1 MRKWMLIGAMS
12 SVLLTA
18 CSTQADNNTEVQ
30 QLKVE
35 NDKLQKE
42 LRQKELLFV
51 FPLFIAFLVI
61 TSFLNY
67 PVVRIGV
74 ALLFVI
80 LYGRKRL
87 ELKKQGLQGG
97 KLMNLIFDHWKVSL
111 SVFIIICVISFF
123 M

>member
-1 MRKWMLIGAMS
+1 MS
-12 SVLLTA
+12 QEINL
-18 CSTQADNNTEVQ
+18 
-30 QLKVE
+30 

-51 FPLFIAFLVI
+51 FPLFIAFFAI
-61 TSFLNY
+61 TTFLDH

-97 KLMNLIFDHWKVSL
+97 KLMTLIFDHWKVSL
-111 SVFIIICVISFF
+111 SVFIIICIISFF

>member
-1 MRKWMLIGAMS
+1 MS
-12 SVLLTA
+12 QEINL
-18 CSTQADNNTEVQ
+18 
-30 QLKVE
+30 

-51 FPLFIAFLVI
+51 FPLFIAFFAI
-61 TSFLNY
+61 TTFLDH

-97 KLMNLIFDHWKVSL
+97 KLMNLIFDYWKVSL
-111 SVFIIICVISFF
+111 SIFIIICVISYF

>member
-1 MRKWMLIGAMS
+1 L
-12 SVLLTA
+12 
-18 CSTQADNNTEVQ
+18 
-30 QLKVE
+30 

-51 FPLFIAFLVI
+51 FPLFIAFFVI
-61 TSFLNY
+61 TAFLDH
-67 PVVRIGV
+67 PVIRIGV
-74 ALLFVI
+74 ALIFVI

-97 KLMNLIFDHWKVSL
+97 KLINLIFDHWKISL
-111 SVFIIICVISFF
+111 SAFIIICVISFF

>member
-1 MRKWMLIGAMS
+1 MS
-12 SVLLTA
+12 QEINL
-18 CSTQADNNTEVQ
+18 
-30 QLKVE
+30 

-51 FPLFIAFLVI
+51 FPLFIAFFAI
-61 TSFLNY
+61 TTFLDH

-111 SVFIIICVISFF
+111 SVFIITCIISFF

>member
-1 MRKWMLIGAMS
+1 MS
-12 SVLLTA
+12 QEINL
-18 CSTQADNNTEVQ
+18 
-30 QLKVE
+30 

-42 LRQKELLFV
+42 
-51 FPLFIAFLVI
+51 
-61 TSFLNY
+61 
-67 PVVRIGV
+67 VRIGV

-111 SVFIIICVISFF
+111 SVFIIICIISFF

>member
-1 MRKWMLIGAMS
+1 L
-12 SVLLTA
+12 
-18 CSTQADNNTEVQ
+18 
-30 QLKVE
+30 
-35 NDKLQKE
+35 NDQLQKE

-51 FPLFIAFLVI
+51 FPLFIAFFAI
-61 TSFLNY
+61 TTFLDH

-111 SVFIIICVISFF
+111 SAFIIICVISFF

>member
-1 MRKWMLIGAMS
+1 MS
-12 SVLLTA
+12 QEINL
-18 CSTQADNNTEVQ
+18 
-30 QLKVE
+30 

-51 FPLFIAFLVI
+51 FPLFIAFCAI
-61 TSFLNY
+61 TTFLDH

-111 SVFIIICVISFF
+111 SVFIIICIISFF

>member
-1 MRKWMLIGAMS
+1 L
-12 SVLLTA
+12 
-18 CSTQADNNTEVQ
+18 
-30 QLKVE
+30 

-51 FPLFIAFLVI
+51 FPLFIAFFAI
-61 TSFLNY
+61 TTFLDH

-111 SVFIIICVISFF
+111 SVFIIICIISFF

>member
-1 MRKWMLIGAMS
+1 MS
-12 SVLLTA
+12 QEINL
-18 CSTQADNNTEVQ
+18 
-30 QLKVE
+30 
-35 NDKLQKE
+35 NDQLQKE

-51 FPLFIAFLVI
+51 FPLFIAFFAI
-61 TSFLNY
+61 TTFLDH

-111 SVFIIICVISFF
+111 SVFIIICIISFF

>member
-1 MRKWMLIGAMS
+1 MNQEINL
-12 SVLLTA
+12 
-18 CSTQADNNTEVQ
+18 NE
-30 QLKVE
+30 
-35 NDKLQKE
+35 KLQKE

-51 FPLFIAFLVI
+51 FPLFIAFFAI
-61 TSFLNY
+61 TTFLDH

-74 ALLFVI
+74 ALAFVI

-111 SVFIIICVISFF
+111 TIFIVFCIVIA
-123 M
+123 MPGL

>member
-1 MRKWMLIGAMS
+1 MS
-12 SVLLTA
+12 QEINL
-18 CSTQADNNTEVQ
+18 
-30 QLKVE
+30 

-51 FPLFIAFLVI
+51 FPLFIAFFAI
-61 TSFLNY
+61 TTFLDH

-97 KLMNLIFDHWKVSL
+97 KLMNLIFDNWKISL
-111 SVFIIICVISFF
+111 SVFVIICVLSF
-123 M
+123 MM

>member
-1 MRKWMLIGAMS
+1 L
-12 SVLLTA
+12 
-18 CSTQADNNTEVQ
+18 NN
-30 QLKVE
+30 
-35 NDKLQKE
+35 KLQKE

-51 FPLFIAFLVI
+51 FPLFIAFFAI
-61 TSFLNY
+61 TTFLDH

-111 SVFIIICVISFF
+111 SVFIIICIISFF

>member
-1 MRKWMLIGAMS
+1 MS
-12 SVLLTA
+12 QEL
-18 CSTQADNNTEVQ
+18 
-30 QLKVE
+30 E
-35 NDKLQKE
+35 NKLQKE

-51 FPLFIAFLVI
+51 FPLFIAFFAI
-61 TSFLNY
+61 TTFFDY

-111 SVFIIICVISFF
+111 SIFISICAISLFI
-123 M
+123 

>member
-1 MRKWMLIGAMS
+1 MS
-12 SVLLTA
+12 QEINL
-18 CSTQADNNTEVQ
+18 
-30 QLKVE
+30 
-35 NDKLQKE
+35 NDKLQTE

-51 FPLFIAFLVI
+51 FPLFIAFFAI
-61 TSFLNY
+61 TTFLDH

-111 SVFIIICVISFF
+111 SVFIIICIISFF

>member
-1 MRKWMLIGAMS
+1 MS
-12 SVLLTA
+12 QEINL
-18 CSTQADNNTEVQ
+18 NE
-30 QLKVE
+30 
-35 NDKLQKE
+35 KLQKE

-61 TSFLNY
+61 TAFLNY
-67 PVVRIGV
+67 PVVRIVV

>member
-1 MRKWMLIGAMS
+1 MS
-12 SVLLTA
+12 QEL
-18 CSTQADNNTEVQ
+18 
-30 QLKVE
+30 E
-35 NDKLQKE
+35 NKLQRE

-51 FPLFIAFLVI
+51 FPLFIAFFAI
-61 TSFLNY
+61 TTFLDY

-111 SVFIIICVISFF
+111 SIFISICAISLFI
-123 M
+123 

>member
-1 MRKWMLIGAMS
+1 MS
-12 SVLLTA
+12 QKINL
-18 CSTQADNNTEVQ
+18 
-30 QLKVE
+30 

-51 FPLFIAFLVI
+51 FPLFIAFFAI
-61 TSFLNY
+61 TAFLDH

-74 ALLFVI
+74 ALIFVI

-87 ELKKQGLQGG
+87 ELRKQGLQGG
-97 KLMNLIFDHWKVSL
+97 KLMNLIFDNWKISL
-111 SVFIIICVISFF
+111 SVFLIICVISFF

>member
-1 MRKWMLIGAMS
+1 MS
-12 SVLLTA
+12 QEINL
-18 CSTQADNNTEVQ
+18 
-30 QLKVE
+30 

-51 FPLFIAFLVI
+51 FPLFIVFLVI

-67 PVVRIGV
+67 PVVKIAV
-74 ALLFVI
+74 ALIFVI

-111 SVFIIICVISFF
+111 SIFIIICIISFF

>member
-1 MRKWMLIGAMS
+1 MS
-12 SVLLTA
+12 QEINL
-18 CSTQADNNTEVQ
+18 
-30 QLKVE
+30 

-67 PVVRIGV
+67 PVVKMAV
-74 ALLFVI
+74 ALIFVI

-111 SVFIIICVISFF
+111 SIFIIICIISFF

>member
-1 MRKWMLIGAMS
+1 LSQEIN
-12 SVLLTA
+12 L
-18 CSTQADNNTEVQ
+18 
-30 QLKVE
+30 

-51 FPLFIAFLVI
+51 FPLFIAFFVI
-61 TSFLNY
+61 TAFLDH
-67 PVVRIGV
+67 PVIRIGV
-74 ALLFVI
+74 ALIFVI

-97 KLMNLIFDHWKVSL
+97 KLMNLIFDYWKISL
-111 SVFIIICVISFF
+111 SAFIIICVISFL

>member
-1 MRKWMLIGAMS
+1 MS
-12 SVLLTA
+12 QEINL
-18 CSTQADNNTEVQ
+18 
-30 QLKVE
+30 

-67 PVVRIGV
+67 PVVKIAV
-74 ALLFVI
+74 ALIFVI

-87 ELKKQGLQGG
+87 ELKKQGLKGG
-97 KLMNLIFDHWKVSL
+97 KLMNLIFDNWKISL
-111 SVFIIICVISFF
+111 SVFVIICVLSF
-123 M
+123 MM

>member
-1 MRKWMLIGAMS
+1 LSQEIN
-12 SVLLTA
+12 L
-18 CSTQADNNTEVQ
+18 
-30 QLKVE
+30 

-51 FPLFIAFLVI
+51 FPLFIAFFAI
-61 TSFLNY
+61 TTFLDH

-111 SVFIIICVISFF
+111 SVFIIICIISFF

>member
-1 MRKWMLIGAMS
+1 MRQEINL
-12 SVLLTA
+12 
-18 CSTQADNNTEVQ
+18 
-30 QLKVE
+30 
-35 NDKLQKE
+35 NDKLQKD

-61 TSFLNY
+61 TAFLNY

-74 ALLFVI
+74 ALIFVI

-111 SVFIIICVISFF
+111 SIFISICAISLFI
-123 M
+123 

>member
-1 MRKWMLIGAMS
+1 MS
-12 SVLLTA
+12 QEINL
-18 CSTQADNNTEVQ
+18 
-30 QLKVE
+30 

-51 FPLFIAFLVI
+51 FPLFIAFFVI
-61 TSFLNY
+61 TAFLNY

-74 ALLFVI
+74 ALIFVI

-87 ELKKQGLQGG
+87 ELKKQGLKGG

-111 SVFIIICVISFF
+111 TIFILFVCMLLVLN
-123 M
+123 

>member
-1 MRKWMLIGAMS
+1 MS
-12 SVLLTA
+12 QEINL
-18 CSTQADNNTEVQ
+18 
-30 QLKVE
+30 

-51 FPLFIAFLVI
+51 FPLFIAFFAI
-61 TSFLNY
+61 TTFLDH

-97 KLMNLIFDHWKVSL
+97 KLMNIIFDYWKVSL
-111 SVFIIICVISFF
+111 SIFIIICVISFF
-123 M
+123 V

>member
-1 MRKWMLIGAMS
+1 MNQEL
-12 SVLLTA
+12 
-18 CSTQADNNTEVQ
+18 E
-30 QLKVE
+30 
-35 NDKLQKE
+35 DKLQKE

-61 TSFLNY
+61 TAFLNY

-74 ALLFVI
+74 ALIFVI

-97 KLMNLIFDHWKVSL
+97 KLMNLLFDHWKVSL
-111 SVFIIICVISFF
+111 TVFIVICIVIA
-123 M
+123 MPGL

>member
-1 MRKWMLIGAMS
+1 MS
-12 SVLLTA
+12 QKINL
-18 CSTQADNNTEVQ
+18 
-30 QLKVE
+30 

-51 FPLFIAFLVI
+51 FPLFIAFFAI
-61 TSFLNY
+61 TTFLDH

-97 KLMNLIFDHWKVSL
+97 KLMNLIFDHWKISL
-111 SVFIIICVISFF
+111 SVFVIICVLSF
-123 M
+123 MM

>member
-1 MRKWMLIGAMS
+1 MS
-12 SVLLTA
+12 QEINL
-18 CSTQADNNTEVQ
+18 
-30 QLKVE
+30 

-51 FPLFIAFLVI
+51 FPLFIAFFAI
-61 TSFLNY
+61 TTFLDH

-80 LYGRKRL
+80 LYSRKRL

-111 SVFIIICVISFF
+111 SVFIIICIISFF